1 MAKKQRTNQVTA
13 SFHYFLKRQRGQPD
27 SEAQGFTAGDF
38 QRLVTRMR
46 DVDPIDFDDER
57 EIRRIKSGDNIPLLR
72 VTQITENR
80 FFGQFE
86 GAYYGQEYR
95 NTRLGTIDADSLNLR
110 KFHYVVDYRRDG
122 KIVLGIQ
129 YIGNFGDYDGIRSCF
144 IKILQDENHIVSP
157 TSITSLRNE
166 IGDGEPIE
174 LKVSLRRQNPIAGG
188 GSIFSRSGVYAVKRS
203 DYGDDFSRDI
213 RESLLNRVRGTVDA
227 KKSAI
232 AQIMSQGD
240 FMEVNEDDIQ
250 DCTVLVRKDGHQ
262 YTVYLL
268 GDNSLATKFPLSV
281 QVPQNGLLDYG
292 QVQGEIIRILDDVIT
307 PGLRQ

>member
-1 MAKKQRTNQVTA
+1 
-13 SFHYFLKRQRGQPD
+13 
-27 SEAQGFTAGDF
+27 
-38 QRLVTRMR
+38 MR
-46 DVDPIDFDDER
+46 DVNPIDFDDER
-57 EIRRIKSGDNIPLLR
+57 EIRRIKAGDNIPLLQ

-144 IKILQDENHIVSP
+144 IKILQDANHIVSP

-166 IGDGEPIE
+166 IGDGEPVE
-174 LKVSLRRQNPIAGG
+174 LKVSLRRRNPIAGG

-240 FMEVNEDDIQ
+240 FMEVYEDEIQ